1 MVKQT
6 SDSSKISH
14 WSRLHSSTK
23 VLKLDPT
30 PMVLVTTSTCRSTT
44 RMKLGSRD
52 LDIDLSEIQQLRYT
66 AWRRPGQTQIRIA
79 VSKGQLVP
87 NTGLLE
93 RRIIEIS
100 FTISLKARLRL
111 PPS

>member
-1 MVKQT
+1 MA
-6 SDSSKISH
+6 
-14 WSRLHSSTK
+14 
-23 VLKLDPT
+23 
-30 PMVLVTTSTCRSTT
+30 LVTTSTCRSTT
-44 RMKLGSRD
+44 GEKLGSRD
-52 LDIDLSEIQQLRYT
+52 SGIGPPEIQQLGYT
-66 AWRRPGQTQIRIA
+66 AWRRPGQTQIRIV

-87 NTGLLE
+87 NTDLLE

>member
-1 MVKQT
+1 MEGEDLMVKQT

-52 LDIDLSEIQQLRYT
+52 LDIDLSEIEKAVGSLTCMSLRFN
-66 AWRRPGQTQIRIA
+66 PNQSIA
-79 VSKGQLVP
+79 
-87 NTGLLE
+87 
-93 RRIIEIS
+93 
-100 FTISLKARLRL
+100 
-111 PPS
+111 